1 MPTVQ
6 ICGVWASCV
15 FSHGSGGLWR
25 CFDCART
32 LEEEAAPELGG
43 HMKSGGQRR
52 GSALP
57 LNIGYVQWFKY
68 EIFTMSTKWTLICN
82 IENLSKVA
90 LWVSFE
96 PYRSVSM
103 PLLFSRCSPCS
114 TSLNLF
120 ILFNRVVMKRNNT
133 SLSPPWSCKHI
144 CQASR
149 FYLSALE
156 QWKPSIN
163 FDLSQPWES
172 SLPCLRRTAVAA
184 VNTLIFCLGE
194 GKHKACSARKNIK
207 A

>member
-15 FSHGSGGLWR
+15 FSNGSGGLWR

-43 HMKSGGQRR
+43 HMKSGRQRR

-96 PYRSVSM
+96 PYRPVSM
-103 PLLFSRCSPCS
+103 PLLFSWCS
-114 TSLNLF
+114 TCSL
-120 ILFNRVVMKRNNT
+120 T
-133 SLSPPWSCKHI
+133 SSSYLIESWWNKTTHPLSPPWSYKRI

-149 FYLSALE
+149 FYFSALG
-156 QWKPSIN
+156 QSKPSIN

-172 SLPCLRRTAVAA
+172 SLPLSEAHNGRGNKHSEGGGTKPAVPKRT
-184 VNTLIFCLGE
+184 
-194 GKHKACSARKNIK
+194 
-207 A
+207 